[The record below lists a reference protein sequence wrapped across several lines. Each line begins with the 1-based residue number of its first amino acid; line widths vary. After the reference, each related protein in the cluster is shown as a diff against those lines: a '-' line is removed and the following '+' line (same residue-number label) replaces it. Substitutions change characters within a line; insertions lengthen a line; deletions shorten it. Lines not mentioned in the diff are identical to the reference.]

1 MFCNAKRDE
10 DIWKECTILW
20 SEQWYLHLDDKD
32 LHVSRDKQKKINS
45 NNTNF

>member
-1 MFCNAKRDE
+1 MLRDE
-10 DIWKECTILW
+10 IYEKNVQFC